1 MGTVPFE
8 QVYDQIVTFAREAG
22 THRVVLFGS
31 RVRGTNLP
39 KSDIDIAIEGCPDFA
54 ALEESLQ
61 AERWSLLRLDV
72 INLDAPPPFQRIC
85 AMRSHVTGG
94 CSMKKYENYVSA
106 LNTLSTASEQDLENE
121 FVQSGVIDK
130 NTAHVY
136 EVISAKQLVKAVIDQ
151 YIPEFVRL
159 NIGLL
164 GRYGDLLTATRR

>member
-22 THRVVLFGS
+22 TRRVVLFGS
-31 RVRGTNLP
+31 RARGTNLP

-54 ALEESLQ
+54 ALEERLQ
-61 AERWSLLRLDV
+61 AELWSLLRLDV
-72 INLDAPPPFQRIC
+72 INLDAPISEDLRYEI
-85 AMRSHVTGG
+85 ARDGRALYE
-94 CSMKKYENYVSA
+94 KNENYVSA

-136 EVISAKQLVKAVIDQ
+136 DVIQAKQLVKAVIDQ

-164 GRYGDLLTATRR
+164 GRYGDFHTSSGRQK